1 VKASPSVDPAMAG
14 AADLSAR
21 GPVPPPPSADLNT
34 RILAHLLHY
43 VRDHFGSVAM
53 DRLEKE
59 SGVRDL
65 AGPNQWVSLAQFETV
80 LAAARALMLSDDE
93 FVTACAYQLDKVRGP
108 VRFLMGAL
116 SPLDAYEF
124 GAKNFR
130 LITSISTCEPEE
142 RGYGRMFIRYR
153 STRPESRLMCL
164 SRQAQIIHLPTLWK
178 LPRARV
184 VEKSCIAR
192 GDDSCGYLIRVQE
205 NRRWLPTVLGGAVG
219 GAGAAAL
226 SAAGVLH
233 VSTLWATPLLGVLA
247 GAVLMLNRHAKA
259 HRAIADDINE
269 EFLQTARDDVTA
281 RQTLFDLALR
291 AQHWSHLMEQQ
302 VAGRAIAMQEV
313 SAGLERLRGEP
324 GDESPVSELR
334 ETVAVLASRAESL
347 RPTEQD
353 ALVELESRVEKLD
366 SALIQLRRLAMS
378 GANVVALSPR
388 WLDTEPLATELRARL
403 VALTLSKE
411 VRTSVFA
418 VREAPERV
426 RLDVPLFNRITDALL
441 ANAAHSTK
449 RGSIVVEIGGTP
461 GALTIKVSDTG
472 TGMSA
477 DDVRTILSADNP
489 SVFETTDRSWVSGMW
504 VVARMLAAIG
514 GRLEVKSAPNEGTT
528 FWAYYP
534 IDASAPL
541 SRSSAPPPHPP
552 SQSPPPPASEPGV
565 LRKAN

>member
-1 VKASPSVDPAMAG
+1 MKTNPSEEPAMP
-14 AADLSAR
+14 
-21 GPVPPPPSADLNT
+21 GPLTQGTVPPSPSADLNT

-53 DRLEKE
+53 DRVQQE

-65 AGPNQWVSLAQFETV
+65 AGPHQWVSLAQFEAV
-80 LAAARALMLSDDE
+80 LASARALMRSDEE
-93 FVTACAYQLDKVRGP
+93 FVAACAYQLDKVRGP
-108 VRFLMGAL
+108 VRFLMGVL
-116 SPLDAYEF
+116 SPMDAYEF
-124 GAKNFR
+124 GAKNMR
-130 LITSISTCEPEE
+130 LISSISEFEPED
-142 RGYGRMFIRYR
+142 RGYGRMFMRYR

-164 SRQAQIIHLPTLWK
+164 SRQAQMIHLPTLWK

-192 GDDSCGYLIRVQE
+192 GDDCCGYLIRVQE
-205 NRRWLPTVLGGAVG
+205 NRRWLPTLLGGAMG

-247 GAVLMLNRHAKA
+247 GALLMLNRHAKA

-269 EFLQTARDDVTA
+269 EFLQTARDDVRA

-313 SAGLERLRGEP
+313 SAEIERLRGEV

-334 ETVAVLASRAESL
+334 EAVSTLVSKAKSL
-347 RPTEQD
+347 PPIEQS
-353 ALVELESRVEKLD
+353 AVVELEGNVEKLD
-366 SALIQLRRLAMS
+366 SALIQLQRLAMS
-378 GANVVALSPR
+378 SANVVSLSPR
-388 WLDTEPLATELRARL
+388 WLETEPLATELRTRL
-403 VALTLSKE
+403 QALTLSKE

-418 VREAPERV
+418 VREAPARV
-426 RLDVPLFNRITDALL
+426 RLDAPLFNRITDALL

-472 TGMSA
+472 TGMSP
-477 DDVRTILSADNP
+477 DDVQTILSAENP
-489 SVFETTDRSWVSGMW
+489 SVLETTERSWVSGMW

-514 GRLEVKSAPNEGTT
+514 GRLEVKSALNEGTT
-528 FWAYYP
+528 FWAHYP
-534 IDASAPL
+534 IDASFPL
-541 SRSSAPPPHPP
+541 SRSSAPPPRPP
-552 SQSPPPPASEPGV
+552 SHSPPPPDTEPGV